1 MLGLIQ
7 RVTDAEVVV
16 DGVQVGAIKKGL
28 LLLLGVQ
35 KNDTEQTAQKLIKK
49 VLNYRVFS
57 DDDGKMNLSL
67 RDINGEILV
76 VSQFT
81 LAADTQKGLRPSFS
95 SAAAP
100 ADAKQLYEYFLTE
113 LAHSYPHK
121 IAAGIFGADM
131 KVRLTNDGP
140 VTFMLEAQP

>member
-49 VLNYRVFS
+49 VLDYRVFS
-57 DDDGKMNLSL
+57 DDVGKMNLSL

-100 ADAKQLYEYFLTE
+100 ADAKKFYEYFLTE

-121 IAAGIFGADM
+121 IASGIFGADM